1 MKNYFDLNKFL
12 VENKLTKNSKLLKEN
27 TQGFDALMDA
37 VDDYIDPSHPDHER
51 LAQGVENALHNAEID
66 TLEFSHSPSAPYR
79 AVEFIAKE
87 LGIEPQTSEETVSKL
102 DGIGAV
108 ELTREEAFKK
118 EIKDLL
124 DS

>member
-1 MKNYFDLNKFL
+1 MKNNFDLKKFL

-51 LAQGVENALHNAEID
+51 LAQAVENALHNAEID

-79 AVEFIAKE
+79 VVEFIAKE
-87 LGIEPQTSEETVSKL
+87 LGIEPQTS
-102 DGIGAV
+102 
-108 ELTREEAFKK
+108 
-118 EIKDLL
+118 
-124 DS
+124 